1 MFLTFSNMLV
11 TVSKT
16 KPGIELQALVQQ
28 PGKRGVKMELIP
40 NRLQM
45 TRQRT
50 DLLYASWLKA
60 A

>member
-1 MFLTFSNMLV
+1 MFLTFSNVLV

-28 PGKRGVKMELIP
+28 SGKRGMKMELILKK
-40 NRLQM
+40 LQM

-50 DLLYASWLKA
+50 DLL
-60 A
+60 